1 MRLFCTFS
9 TTMQF
14 KTFFLTCWKPLV
26 VATAVSLQNP
36 EALDPDP
43 ERVACISHF
52 ECLVDAFAESVPLTK
67 DSIFGFAGVVI
78 WEVGEVVES
87 DFPCLL
93 KSPWLYYSKMSH
105 EQFSWRGSCWKNV
118 ISGFDYSRHT
128 QEYCTSYYTAL
139 IIYWRFLN

>member
-1 MRLFCTFS
+1 MLFE
-9 TTMQF
+9 
-14 KTFFLTCWKPLV
+14 TFFLTCWKPLV

-67 DSIFGFAGVVI
+67 DSIFDFASVVI
-78 WEVGEVVES
+78 WEVWEVVES

-93 KSPWLYYSKMSH
+93 KSP
-105 EQFSWRGSCWKNV
+105 
-118 ISGFDYSRHT
+118 
-128 QEYCTSYYTAL
+128 
-139 IIYWRFLN
+139 

>member
-1 MRLFCTFS
+1 MLFE
-9 TTMQF
+9 
-14 KTFFLTCWKPLV
+14 TFFLTCWKPLV
-26 VATAVSLQNP
+26 VATVVSLQNP

-52 ECLVDAFAESVPLTK
+52 ECLVDAFAESFPLTK

-93 KSPWLYYSKMSH
+93 KSP
-105 EQFSWRGSCWKNV
+105 
-118 ISGFDYSRHT
+118 
-128 QEYCTSYYTAL
+128 
-139 IIYWRFLN
+139 